1 MFHDAISIRYIRE
14 YLLEVEFED
23 GTKGIADFSD
33 IRRTGV
39 FSRFNNPDYF
49 RNVYLVDGA
58 LSWPPGDLD
67 IAPEDVYSRVT
78 GKPVESFS

>member
-1 MFHDAISIRYIRE
+1 MFYDAISVHYIRE

-39 FSRFNNPDYF
+39 FARFNDIDYF
-49 RNVYLVDGA
+49 RKVDLVDGV
-58 LSWPPGDLD
+58 LNWPPGDLD
-67 IAPEDVYSRVT
+67 IAPEDVYRRAT
-78 GKPVESFS
+78 GRPVESL